1 MTAKII
7 QFPGPPRA
15 EAERERRER
24 LDDSIKKVNELIAE
38 MRKGIQQ

>member
-7 QFPGPPRA
+7 QFPGPPRV

-24 LDDSIKKVNELIAE
+24 LDESIKKVNELIAE
-38 MRKGIQQ
+38 MRRRSQQ

>member
-7 QFPGPPRA
+7 QFPGRPRVD
-15 EAERERRER
+15 AERERRER

-38 MRKGIQQ
+38 MRRRIQQ